1 MSDPNVLIVGAGPTG
16 LVLAL
21 WLTKQG
27 VPVRIVD
34 ETTEPGTTSRALAV
48 HARTLEL
55 YEQLD
60 LAEPIVAKGYT
71 VPGFRLWL
79 GGQEAARVP
88 FEQIVSDLTP
98 YGFLHIFPQDEHER
112 LLIERLEQL
121 RVQVERSTELLSYT
135 DEGECISA
143 RLRGP
148 DGADSTT
155 RAAYIA
161 GCDGARSK
169 VREVMGTG
177 FPGATYPQIFYV
189 ADVTGEGPPV
199 NGDLNGDLDESD
211 FLAIFPLADKGRVRL
226 IGAIKPGR
234 AKDPDKLTFDDISDR
249 ATQNLKLKVDKVNW
263 FSVYHV
269 HHRVTDRFRQGRA
282 FVLGDAAH
290 IHTPVGGQGMNTGI
304 GDAINLA
311 WKLQAVL
318 TGQASD
324 ALLDTFE
331 AERRA
336 FALRL
341 VQTTDRFFNVA
352 AAEGHLAEI
361 IRTRVAP
368 IVLPQMVK
376 FEAARE
382 YIFRTI
388 SQITLNYR
396 GKGLDQGHSGPVH
409 GGDRL
414 PWVKMGESDNYK
426 ALKRIDWQIH
436 VYGKADDYVKRWSE
450 HRRIPLEVY
459 AWTEEMRHAGLR
471 ENALYLIR
479 PDTYVALALPAPS
492 VDGVEQYLARVQI
505 NPSPDQGDTAREA
518 SAN

>member
-1 MSDPNVLIVGAGPTG
+1 M
-16 LVLAL
+16 
-21 WLTKQG
+21 
-27 VPVRIVD
+27 
-34 ETTEPGTTSRALAV
+34 
-48 HARTLEL
+48 
-55 YEQLD
+55 
-60 LAEPIVAKGYT
+60 AKGYT
-71 VPGFRLWL
+71 VPGFRLWI
-79 GGQEAARVP
+79 GGREAARVP
-88 FEQIVSDLTP
+88 FEEIVSDLTP

-112 LLIERLEQL
+112 LLIERLQDL
-121 RVQVERSTELLSYT
+121 GVQVERSTELLGYAE
-135 DEGECISA
+135 EGDHIGA

-148 DGADSTT
+148 DGAESTAT
-155 RAAYIA
+155 AAFIA
-161 GCDGARSK
+161 GCDGAKSK
-169 VREVMGTG
+169 VREIMGTG
-177 FPGATYPQIFYV
+177 FPGGTYPQIFYV

-199 NGDLNGDLDESD
+199 NGDLNGDLDDSD

-226 IGAIKPGR
+226 IGAIKPSHGTFV
-234 AKDPDKLTFDDISDR
+234 DNLTFEDVSDR
-249 ATQNLKLKVDKVNW
+249 AAQNLKLEVEKVNW

-304 GDAINLA
+304 GDAVNLA

-318 TGQASD
+318 TGRATD

-396 GKGLDQGHSGPVH
+396 GMGLDEGQAGPVH

-414 PWVKMGESDNYK
+414 PWVKMGGSDNYQ
-426 ALKRIDWQIH
+426 ALKRIGWQIH
-436 VYGKADDYVKRWSE
+436 VYGKVDDYVKRWAE
-450 HRRIPLEVY
+450 GRRIPLEVY
-459 AWTEEMRHAGLR
+459 AWTEDMRHAGLR

-492 VDGVEQYLARVQI
+492 VDAVEHYLAKVQI
-505 NPSPDQGDTAREA
+505 NPSPDQVHVAPEGSTRKEP
-518 SAN
+518 SLRPV